1 MSKVEQAAELF
12 SSGLNCGQS
21 ILTAFGEPLGLTREM
36 AKILGR
42 PLGGGM
48 GRTGRTCGAIT
59 AAVLILGLANN
70 DSNEEEAR
78 KAVYP
83 KIQEFLKQFE
93 AIHNSCECKDLLGAD
108 MSTGEGRIK
117 IQEEKLVS
125 QLCPAFIKD
134 AARILEPLLLR
145 K

>member
-1 MSKVEQAAELF
+1 MNKEEQAAELF
-12 SSGLNCGQS
+12 SSGLNCAQS
-21 ILTAFGEPLGLTREM
+21 ILTAFGEPFGLTREM

-59 AAVLILGLANN
+59 AAVLILGLTNN
-70 DSNEEEAR
+70 DPNEEEAR
-78 KAVYP
+78 KAIYP
-83 KIQEFLKQFE
+83 KIQEFLKRFE

-108 MSTGEGRIK
+108 MSTAEGRKK

-125 QLCPAFIKD
+125 QLCPGFVKD
-134 AARILEPLLLR
+134 AARLLEQSLLS

>member
-1 MSKVEQAAELF
+1 MDKAEQAAGLF
-12 SSGLNCGQS
+12 SSGLNCAQS
-21 ILTAFGEPLGLTREM
+21 ILSAFGEPYGLTREM

-48 GRTGRTCGAIT
+48 GRTGQTCGAIT

-70 DSNEEEAR
+70 NPNEEEAR

-93 AIHNSCECKDLLGAD
+93 AIHNSCDCKDLLGAD
-108 MSTGEGRIK
+108 MSAAEGRKI
-117 IQEEKLVS
+117 IQEEKLIS
-125 QLCPAFIKD
+125 QLCPGFVKD
-134 AARILEPLLLR
+134 AARLLEQLLLH
-145 K
+145 